1 MTNDSPGRDALAA
14 FIAQHKLDNTA
25 LGTLLDESRY
35 SAGRIVRGIR
45 PPTLEQA
52 AKIELLTGIP
62 CIAWVDPSVGVAQ
75 LRHAAQFQPG
85 KAKAARKPKAAR

>member
-1 MTNDSPGRDALAA
+1 MTNDSPGREALAA
-14 FIAQHKLDNTA
+14 FAAQHKLDNTA

-62 CIAWVDPSVGVAQ
+62 CIQWVDPSVGVAQ
-75 LRHAAQFQPG
+75 LRHAAQFQPAG
-85 KAKAARKPKAAR
+85 KAKPKRR

>member
-25 LGTLLDESRY
+25 LGQLLDESRY

-62 CIAWVDPSVGVAQ
+62 CIQWVDPSVGVAQ
-75 LRHAAQFQPG
+75 LRHAAQFKAPA
-85 KAKAARKPKAAR
+85 KAKAPANSRRR

>member
-75 LRHAAQFQPG
+75 LRHAAQFNP
-85 KAKAARKPKAAR
+85 KAPAKPKRR